1 MKFNVLIILLISTAF
16 SHFSIKE
23 EVVKDLSE
31 SVLSENNNTDNFI
44 EHLEIF

>member
-1 MKFNVLIILLISTAF
+1 MRLYDTADLEEAMNA
-16 SHFSIKE
+16 IKE